1 MLSKYGKLLLFISF
15 AHNLFKKMDFNST
28 NKTILIAPLN
38 WGLGHAT
45 RCIPIIKALQE
56 NDYVPIIA
64 SDGVALELLRKEFP
78 YLQSLELPSYQI
90 EYAKNGKNFKWKLL
104 QNCPKMIEA
113 VLEEKKTIKKWVKKY
128 QIDGI
133 ISDNRLGV
141 FSQKVPSVFITHQ
154 LNVMTGNTTWITSKI
169 HQHIIKKYAECWVTD
184 FEETPNLSGKLGHIK
199 EADFKI
205 KYIGP
210 LSRIQ
215 KKTIPK
221 RYDLMIV
228 LSGPEPQRGLLE
240 EKLKKE
246 ILRFDGKIVF
256 IKGVIENDQK
266 KEEIENVT
274 YYNFMNSRQLEQ
286 TFNESE
292 TVLCRSGYTTIMDLA
307 KLEKKAFF
315 IPTPGQYE
323 QEYLAK
329 KLKEEGLVPY
339 AKQNDFKIENL
350 LEIGVYKG
358 LTTTKKSVD
367 WNNLF
372 KVFEKQAVPA
382 TIKKPESH

>member
-1 MLSKYGKLLLFISF
+1 MSS
-15 AHNLFKKMDFNST
+15 NTT

-64 SDGVALELLRKEFP
+64 SDGIALELLRKEFP
-78 YLQSLELPSYQI
+78 YLKSLELPSYQI

-128 QIDGI
+128 SIDGI

-154 LNVMTGNTTWITSKI
+154 LNVMTGSTTWITSKL
-169 HQHIIKKYAECWVTD
+169 HQHIIKKYAECWVPD
-184 FEETPNLSGKLGHIK
+184 FEGIPNLSGKLGHIK
-199 EADFKI
+199 KSNFDI

-215 KKTIPK
+215 KKEIPK

-246 ILRFDGKIVF
+246 VLHYKGNVVF
-256 IKGVIENDQK
+256 IKGIIEKEQQ
-266 KEEIENVT
+266 KEEIDNVT
-274 YYNFMNSRQLEQ
+274 SYNFMNSRQLEQ

-292 TVLCRSGYTTIMDLA
+292 IVLCRSGYTTIMDLA
-307 KLEKKAFF
+307 KLGKKAYF

-323 QEYLAK
+323 QEYLAEK
-329 KLKEEGLVPY
+329 MKEEGLVPY
-339 AKQNDFKIENL
+339 SKQNDFKMENL
-350 LEIGVYKG
+350 AEIQVYKG
-358 LTTTKKSVD
+358 LPQFDTKFD
-367 WNNLF
+367 WKKLF
-372 KVFEKQAVPA
+372 EVFEKQSTLF
-382 TIKKPESH
+382 TIKKPELH